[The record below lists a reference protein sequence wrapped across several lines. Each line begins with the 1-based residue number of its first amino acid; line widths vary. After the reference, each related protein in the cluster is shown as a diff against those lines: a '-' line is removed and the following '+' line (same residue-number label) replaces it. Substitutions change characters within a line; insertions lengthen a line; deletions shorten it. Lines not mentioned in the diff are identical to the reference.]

1 MHSSCIVVLQK
12 QISGREYNRTTIK
25 SRGEFSI
32 VTQGRKDEMS
42 AVSNESRTIPVR
54 HPDLSRIPRIVLLV
68 S

>member
-1 MHSSCIVVLQK
+1 MYSSCIVVLQK

-32 VTQGRKDEMS
+32 VAQGRKDEMS
-42 AVSNESRTIPVR
+42 AVSNESRTIAVR